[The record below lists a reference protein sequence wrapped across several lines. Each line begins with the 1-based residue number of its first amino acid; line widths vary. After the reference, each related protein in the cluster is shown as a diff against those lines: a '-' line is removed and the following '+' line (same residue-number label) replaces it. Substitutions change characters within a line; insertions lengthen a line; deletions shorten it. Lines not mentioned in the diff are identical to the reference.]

1 MKLVTAEEMSAL
13 EQQADASGVSYHTMM
28 ERAGQAVADAIR
40 VAYNLNKNARVAFL
54 IGPGNNGGDGLVA
67 ARHLAKLGYRVAAY
81 LAEERPSDDPNVAL
95 AVQAGVR
102 VVASDKD
109 AKLKLWRRMVREC
122 DIFVDALL
130 GTGVSR
136 PIEGRFRDILLAAA
150 EELAVEKGALL
161 HLPSL
166 MRGAAQPKEPPK
178 PMPLPAPHHV
188 VAVDLPSG
196 LNADTGALDPA
207 AIPADLTVTFAF
219 PKRGHFLFPGAAAVG
234 RLLVADI
241 GIRKQ
246 WAANIPL
253 NLITPGWVAE
263 RLPRRPLDAHKG
275 TFGRALIVAGSVN
288 YTGAAGLAAAAAV
301 RVGAGL
307 VTLCTGASVRP
318 AIACR
323 WPEITYLVLPE
334 EVGVLTEAGAPL
346 VLQEIPRSEA
356 LLIGPGLGQEDA
368 TRRLVWT
375 LVGAETARRARIGF
389 TEREE
394 TPPQPP
400 SCPIVIDADG
410 LNALAELPD
419 WHRRISAP
427 CILTP
432 HPGEMARLLRCT
444 TADVQKDRIGVAIRG
459 AQMWDKVI
467 VLKGAHTVIAAPD
480 GTAFVC
486 PLANPALATAGT
498 GDVLAGIIVGLLAQG
513 FAPLDAAVTGVY
525 VHALAGELIA
535 QNTGP
540 SGLAAG
546 DLLGAIPLA
555 VARMRGIPL
564 TASWEQGPESL
575 ADPLARILRK
585 IWSS

>member
-1 MKLVTAEEMSAL
+1 MKLVTAGEMRAL
-13 EQQADASGVSYHTMM
+13 EKQADASGVSYHEMM
-28 ERAGQAVADAIR
+28 ERAGLAVAQAIR
-40 VAYNLNKNARVAFL
+40 AARDPKKHPRVAVL
-54 IGPGNNGGDGLVA
+54 VGPGNNGGDGLVA
-67 ARHLAKLGYRVAAY
+67 ARHLARWGYQVAAY
-81 LAEERPSDDPNVAL
+81 LVKERPPDDENVAL
-95 AVQAGVR
+95 AAQAGVHA
-102 VVASDKD
+102 VPAEND
-109 AKLKLWRRMVREC
+109 AKLTLWRRMVAEC

-136 PIEGRFRDILLAAA
+136 PIEGRFRDILLAAM
-150 EELAVEKGALL
+150 EQLAARKGAS
-161 HLPSL
+161 PQFANFA
-166 MRGAAQPKEPPK
+166 GGIAWPKELPE
-178 PMPLPAPHHV
+178 PAPVAAPYV

-241 GIRKQ
+241 GIREE
-246 WAANIPL
+246 WAADVPL

-288 YTGAAGLAAAAAV
+288 YTGAAGLAAAAAI

-307 VTLCTGASVRP
+307 VTLCAGASVRP
-318 AIACR
+318 GVAGR
-323 WPEITYLVLPE
+323 WPEVTYLVLPE

-356 LLIGPGLGQEDA
+356 LLIGPGLGQDD
-368 TRRLVWT
+368 TTQRLVWA
-375 LVGAETARRARIGF
+375 LVGAGAARRTRIGF

-394 TPPQPP
+394 APPPPP

-410 LNALAELPD
+410 LNALAPLPD
-419 WHRRISAP
+419 WHRRIAAP

-432 HPGEMARLLRCT
+432 HPGEMARLLRGT

-459 AQMWDKVI
+459 AQMWDKVV
-467 VLKGAHTVIAAPD
+467 VLKGAHTIVAAPD

-486 PLANPALATAGT
+486 PFANPALATAGT
-498 GDVLAGIIVGLLAQG
+498 GDVLAGIIVGLLAQRL
-513 FAPLDAAVTGVY
+513 APQDAAVVGVY
-525 VHALAGELIA
+525 VHALAGELA
-535 QNTGP
+535 ARRTGP

-546 DLLGAIPLA
+546 DLLDAIPLA
-555 VARMRGIPL
+555 VARVRGAPL
-564 TASWEQGPESL
+564 N
-575 ADPLARILRK
+575 AR
-585 IWSS
+585 